1 MCADNYFGNPE
12 SPGGSCRSCNCS
24 NNIDVSRPGNCDIR
38 TGECLQCLFNT
49 EGFNCQMCKAG
60 YYGDAVN
67 QECKGN
73 LKMRMFACKQTEMQ
87 EIAVSVMR

>member
-12 SPGGSCRSCNCS
+12 IPGGSCRSCNCS

-49 EGFNCQMCKAG
+49 EGFNCQICKAG

-67 QECKGN
+67 QECKG
-73 LKMRMFACKQTEMQ
+73 KFEWEVFTCKQTEM
-87 EIAVSVMR
+87 

>member
-1 MCADNYFGNPE
+1 
-12 SPGGSCRSCNCS
+12 
-24 NNIDVSRPGNCDIR
+24 
-38 TGECLQCLFNT
+38 
-49 EGFNCQMCKAG
+49 MCKAG